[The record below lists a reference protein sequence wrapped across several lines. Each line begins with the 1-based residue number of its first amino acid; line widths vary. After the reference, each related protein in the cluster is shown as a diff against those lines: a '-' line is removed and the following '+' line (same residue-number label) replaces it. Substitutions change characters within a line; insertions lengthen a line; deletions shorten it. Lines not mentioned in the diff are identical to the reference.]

1 MFFLSL
7 TLINTMFCR
16 DILGPDLTFIH
27 FEMSQEDKKKRLNKR
42 HEEITEA
49 EKLTDQLDVCF
60 QTYYLF

>member
-1 MFFLSL
+1 
-7 TLINTMFCR
+7 MFCR